1 MWWHNNNFQSA
12 EFSYAVYDVV
22 KAFPNPPPQKSTLLS
37 SIMKEIACQ
46 ESKSMKTQAL
56 EFFGIIT
63 MQDSFY
69 KMFISGSG

>member
-1 MWWHNNNFQSA
+1 
-12 EFSYAVYDVV
+12 
-22 KAFPNPPPQKSTLLS
+22 
-37 SIMKEIACQ
+37 MKEIACQ